1 MKTERMTAIC
11 FMGLLMSSHAA
22 WAQGSGKSA
31 RRIIPVKVTVVFKE
45 FQKGKLVDNL
55 PYILLVGTDPE
66 RGAGR
71 SNLRMG
77 LSVPIRL
84 GMAQF
89 DYHHVGTNIDCF
101 VSVLGD
107 GKYEV
112 RVTATRDAVRPTGD
126 AAEHDSGQASDQ
138 AKSARESN
146 SRGGTLRLNPIFS
159 DSSIDE
165 TLLMRD
171 GQTIQ
176 SLMATDPVTGRVLKV
191 DVTLNVVK

>member
-1 MKTERMTAIC
+1 MKTIRMTAIC
-11 FMGLLMSSHAA
+11 FMGLLMSFHAA
-22 WAQGSGKSA
+22 WAQGNDKSA
-31 RRIIPVKVTVVFKE
+31 RRIIPVRVTVVFKE
-45 FQKGKLVDNL
+45 FQQSKLVDNL

-66 RGAGR
+66 RGGR
-71 SNLRMG
+71 SHLRMG

-89 DYHHVGTNIDCF
+89 DYHHVGTNIDCS
-101 VSVLGD
+101 VSTLDD

-112 RVTATRDAVRPTGD
+112 HVTATRDSVRPTGG
-126 AAEHDSGQASDQ
+126 AAEHDSEQASEH
-138 AKSARESN
+138 ANSAREPN
-146 SRGGTLRLNPIFS
+146 SRGGALRLNPIFS